1 MNYDVTIGIPVYKAV
16 DYIGKTMKSALNQ
29 TFNSIEYLIVDDCG
43 EDGSMAIVEK
53 FRVTH
58 PRGASIRILRNDYN
72 QGVGS
77 SRNRIINEANG
88 RYLYFLDSDDQI
100 EQDTISTMMWIME
113 QYLSDVVYASY
124 EKIDMIHH
132 HTEQHQ
138 YPSKRFFSNDEFGK
152 FVFSQY
158 HNFQVSVCNCLMNID
173 FLRKNDLRFI
183 DAMFWEDMG
192 FTYEMATKAEKVV
205 LLPDITYHYICR
217 PYSLSNYQDRE
228 TLHRDEIIKN
238 ASTIGYLKWRCYRLR
253 EKIYTPG
260 FCYVLQMNSF
270 YVVCHVLKHR
280 NRIIPHI
287 LNSELRQMMHPP
299 LGLSYILRFKYKR
312 CRNMLLWLIPH
323 LPIPLFVV
331 LVWLMGKAKKVI

>member
-132 HTEQHQ
+132 HTEQPMCCQ
-138 YPSKRFFSNDEFGK
+138 
-152 FVFSQY
+152 
-158 HNFQVSVCNCLMNID
+158 
-173 FLRKNDLRFI
+173 
-183 DAMFWEDMG
+183 
-192 FTYEMATKAEKVV
+192 
-205 LLPDITYHYICR
+205 
-217 PYSLSNYQDRE
+217 
-228 TLHRDEIIKN
+228 TL
-238 ASTIGYLKWRCYRLR
+238 Y
-253 EKIYTPG
+253 
-260 FCYVLQMNSF
+260 
-270 YVVCHVLKHR
+270 
-280 NRIIPHI
+280 I
-287 LNSELRQMMHPP
+287 LNSTFQ
-299 LGLSYILRFKYKR
+299 IL
-312 CRNMLLWLIPH
+312 
-323 LPIPLFVV
+323 LF
-331 LVWLMGKAKKVI
+331 